1 MQNNQDILTKQVLM
15 KNGLLDISVVVCTY
29 NSEEMVFDCLES
41 VRKNNPKEI
50 ILVDANSTDRTK
62 EIAKPFVDMVLED
75 GGKGLGNA
83 RNMGLDS
90 AKCKYVAFV
99 GPDNIM
105 PEGSM
110 KKMIEYLQQYNCS
123 IVSAVTRLP
132 ETDSYLGWAQNIY
145 RAKYTPGYKD
155 VVGTPTLFETE
166 VLKKYR
172 YDTFMT
178 NSDDT
183 DLCTRMARDGHKFAI
198 SDAIVLEIGF
208 TSMAAVLERWP
219 RYGRGD
225 CLFYKKYS
233 HGWSIT
239 RKLRS
244 YCHPFGTE
252 FLTPIKHSSLLKGIA
267 IIPFLILITT
277 LRYYGWIRT
286 LITHRKLFHA
296 RVGLV

>member
-1 MQNNQDILTKQVLM
+1 MSIDNRKLNL
-15 KNGLLDISVVVCTY
+15 SVVVCTH
-29 NSEEMVFDCLES
+29 NSEAMVADCLES
-41 VRKNNPKEI
+41 VQKNYPKEV

-62 EIAKPFVDMVLED
+62 EIAKPFVDRVLED

-83 RNMGLDS
+83 RNMGLDVAES
-90 AKCKYVAFV
+90 KYVAFV
-99 GPDNIM
+99 GPDNVM
-105 PEGSM
+105 PEGSL
-110 KKMIEYLQQYNCS
+110 KKMIEYLQQYDCS
-123 IVSAVTRLP
+123 IVSAMTKLP

-183 DLCTRMARDGHKFAI
+183 DLCARMAIDGHKFAI
-198 SDAIVLEIGF
+198 SDATVLEIGF

-225 CLFYKKYS
+225 CLFYKKHS
-233 HGWSIT
+233 KGWSIT

-252 FLTPIKHSSLLKGIA
+252 FLTLIKSSGFLKSIA
-267 IIPFLILITT
+267 IIPFLILITG

-286 LITHRKLFHA
+286 LITHRKLFRNQA
-296 RVGLV
+296 QSN